1 MLDQLKEAFRTTTYF
16 TNGLSVEQAFETEGA
31 INVIC
36 QLIQGANG
44 PFHCINVLSDGRIRS
59 FDLVYIIEDLEILSG
74 SFYLDMSIISI
85 EQISNYLEIKEKNIK
100 LEIKKAALTL

>member
-16 TNGLSVEQAFETEGA
+16 KNGLSVEQAFKTEGA

-36 QLIQGANG
+36 QLIDGTNG
-44 PFHCINVLSDGRIRS
+44 PFYCASIRSDGGINS
-59 FDLVYIIEDLEILSG
+59 FDLMYRIGALEILAAN
-74 SFYLDMSIISI
+74 FTRIISAKSI
-85 EQISNYLEIKEKNIK
+85 EQISNYLEIKEKKIK